1 MNQKITFQN
10 DSIAI
15 DNLVTSALSVTGS
28 LDVTGESVIHSVT
41 ADTIVTD
48 TLRVKNLIT
57 EQAALAP
64 NTEWVANT
72 TDDLN
77 GRGLKWVHNTE
88 TTQLIYRSGGRLWNS
103 NSFDIPLNASYM
115 IDEIPVLTANSLGS
129 SITRSNLRQVGPLI
143 SLDVTGDASFSGFA
157 FFNSVSNRLGL
168 GTSDPSSSI
177 SIVDNNVEI
186 SIGSPAYN
194 IANIGTRSNHDIAII
209 SDDLPRL
216 VVKANGEVHVGNSVS
231 KTGVLRVFG
240 SLYADVIVS
249 DTRVDRTT
257 SLEFNNGIY
266 DKGLLWVGTGQT
278 KQFIMRESPDRFW
291 STESIDIKSG
301 KSYYINDVVVL
312 SENSLGKSVITSNLT
327 SVGTL
332 NSLAVSGGANIGGTI
347 SASQVNTS
355 LIKLDNNL
363 SINKNEIS
371 AKTNFSV
378 AVNNL
383 SIFYSSSD
391 EIVLGNKEV
400 AKTPVKVFGPMS
412 VGINNP
418 DPTVSLSVSG
428 VVSFDNK
435 KFVTGETIPVS
446 GNYNKG
452 DICWNN
458 NPIET
463 GYVGWICIKSGN
475 PGEWKPF
482 GLIGAQ

>member
-10 DSIAI
+10 DSIVI
-15 DNLVTSALSVTGS
+15 DNLVTTALGVTGS
-28 LDVTGESVIHSVT
+28 LDVTGDSVMHSVT
-41 ADTIVTD
+41 ADTIVAD

-57 EQAALAP
+57 DQAVLAP

-115 IDEIPVLTANSLGS
+115 IDEIPVLSANSLGS
-129 SITRSNLRQVGPLI
+129 SITRSNLRQVGPLQ
-143 SLDVTGDASFSGFA
+143 SLDVTGDASLSGFA

-177 SIVDNNVEI
+177 SIIDNNVEI
-186 SIGSPAYN
+186 SIGSPTYN
-194 IANIGTRSNHDIAII
+194 VAHIGTRSNHDVAII

-216 VVKANGEVHVGNSVS
+216 VVKGNGEVHIGNSVS
-231 KTGVLRVFG
+231 KAGVLRVFG

-249 DTRVDRTT
+249 DTRVDRTS
-257 SLEFNNGIY
+257 SLEFNDEIY
-266 DKGLLWVGTGQT
+266 NKGLLWVGSGQT

-301 KSYYINDVVVL
+301 KSYYINDTIVL
-312 SENSLGKSVITSNLT
+312 SETSLGNSVLDSKLT

-332 NSLAVSGGANIGGTI
+332 KSLAVSGGVDIGGTI
-347 SASQVNTS
+347 SVSQVSTP

-363 SINKNEIS
+363 SINKNGILANTS
-371 AKTNFSV
+371 FSV

-383 SIFYSSSD
+383 PIFYSSSD
-391 EIVLGNKEV
+391 EIVLGNKEI
-400 AKTPVKVFGPMS
+400 AKTPIKVFGPMS
-412 VGINNP
+412 IGINNP
-418 DPTVSLSVSG
+418 DPSVSLSVSG

-435 KFVTGETIPVS
+435 KFVTGENIPVS
-446 GNYNKG
+446 GNYSKG

-463 GYVGWICIKSGN
+463 GYVGWICIRSGT

-482 GLIGAQ
+482 GALGV